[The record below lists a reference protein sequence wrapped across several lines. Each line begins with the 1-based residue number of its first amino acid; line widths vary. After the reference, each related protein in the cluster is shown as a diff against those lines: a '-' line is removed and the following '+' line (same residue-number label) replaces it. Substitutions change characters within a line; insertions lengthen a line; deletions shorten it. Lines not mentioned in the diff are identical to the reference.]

1 MALDLSGAIT
11 APPRSGRTAQKVS
24 AAKSSKHAERHEAVT
39 GFWQLA
45 GFGCVILRQY
55 SDAGAIGL
63 HSPAITDELVTL
75 ADKNESIAK
84 AIDYLSE
91 AGPYAGLIVA
101 VMPLVMQLAAN
112 HGIIKAELAGSVGV
126 VPPEALS
133 AQVRADM
140 ARTAQAALQQQQAA
154 EAELAAMAA
163 QMRPQDGSEAV
174 PEANGAPRR
183 GRKAGVTE

>member
-24 AAKSSKHAERHEAVT
+24 AAKSGKLAERHEALT

-45 GFGCVILRQY
+45 GFGCIILRQY

-63 HSPAITDELVTL
+63 HSGPITDELVTL
-75 ADKNESIAK
+75 SDKNEKIAK

-101 VMPLVMQLAAN
+101 VMPLAMQLAAN

-133 AQVRADM
+133 SQVKADM
-140 ARTAQAALQQQQAA
+140 ARTAAAAMQAQQKAEADLAALA
-154 EAELAAMAA
+154 E
-163 QMRPQDGSEAV
+163 QMRPQDGSQPV
-174 PEANGAPRR
+174 PEPNGR
-183 GRKAGVTE
+183 GRKARVPE